1 LKNDLRRRRETNGGD
16 FVPFAHG
23 AAGPTSY
30 RLLRRR
36 HADAFMT
43 GLTIQEQTLTA
54 TIIFRARKHALLV
67 NGERRV
73 QYDDQSAVSAGRVRG
88 SWTS

>member
-1 LKNDLRRRRETNGGD
+1 MKTDFRRRRDTNGGD

-23 AAGPTSY
+23 RAGLMSHL
-30 RLLRRR
+30 LLRWR

-54 TIIFRARKHALLV
+54 TIIFRARQHALLV

-73 QYDDQSAVSAGRVRG
+73 QYDDQSAASAGV
-88 SWTS
+88 